1 VSTRPLPAIP
11 PDQWSSH
18 PAWETRAYPALVGFH
33 DRYRRETSRLV
44 AAAQDAAVS
53 QAELTDSCTR
63 LREDLH
69 NHEAVEEQVLYPWI
83 EEHYAVELG
92 AQREQHAALN
102 RQLDRV
108 IELAPVS
115 PRAALRGELAEL
127 DRILRDHLAAEE
139 ALCVPVLL
147 GMSAEEF
154 AGVVGD

>member
-53 QAELTDSCTR
+53 RAELIDSCTR
-63 LREDLH
+63 LRELLH

-83 EEHYAVELG
+83 EKQYALELG

-108 IELAPVS
+108 IELAPAS
-115 PRAALRGELAEL
+115 PRPALRSELTQLE
-127 DRILRDHLAAEE
+127 RILRDHLAAEE
-139 ALCVPVLL
+139 AQCVPALL
-147 GMSAEEF
+147 DMSPEQFAE
-154 AGVVGD
+154 VVGD